1 MSNNFLN
8 NYKLK
13 RKRKLN
19 PAFELK
25 SKPVAFGFFCLCC
38 WKSQLP
44 FLLPLVSLAFDFDHK
59 TKCKTDSARVLPSIL
74 SQQLYKRTKPAYKYK
89 RKFWNR
95 KKLKPPAPP
104 KGVLRIHTTFN
115 NTIITISNLTGHVV
129 GWSSAG
135 VNGFKGARK
144 STPYAAK
151 KIAGVAA
158 QKAIAKGLKR
168 AKVLI
173 KGWGSGRNNAVRGLT
188 EEGLDIAVLRD
199 VTSLPHNGC
208 RPRKKRRV

>member
-1 MSNNFLN
+1 MPNNTLN
-8 NYKLK
+8 NDKKNDQLK
-13 RKRKLN
+13 RKRKRN
-19 PAFELK
+19 TAFEPTLQTLQ
-25 SKPVAFGFFCLCC
+25 V
-38 WKSQLP
+38 
-44 FLLPLVSLAFDFDHK
+44 
-59 TKCKTDSARVLPSIL
+59 RMLPSEVI
-74 SQQLYKRTKPAYKYK
+74 QQSFKRTRPPYKYK
-89 RKFWNR
+89 RKYRN
-95 KKLKPPAPP
+95 KKKSKPPAPP

-158 QKAIAKGLKR
+158 QKAIDKGLKR

-188 EEGLDIAVLRD
+188 EGGLDIAVLRD

-208 RPRKKRRV
+208 RPRKKRSV

>member
-1 MSNNFLN
+1 MSNNTLN
-8 NYKLK
+8 NFKFK
-13 RKRKLN
+13 RNKKIKKVVESPTRPVPIRTLPAEIIQHSFKRIR
-19 PAFELK
+19 P
-25 SKPVAFGFFCLCC
+25 PY
-38 WKSQLP
+38 
-44 FLLPLVSLAFDFDHK
+44 
-59 TKCKTDSARVLPSIL
+59 R
-74 SQQLYKRTKPAYKYK
+74 YK
-89 RKFWNR
+89 RKYWN
-95 KKLKPPAPP
+95 KKKSKPPAPP

-158 QKAIAKGLKR
+158 QKAIDKGLKR

-173 KGWGSGRNNAVRGLT
+173 KGWGSGRNNAIRGLT
-188 EEGLDIAVLRD
+188 EGGLDIAVLRD
-199 VTSLPHNGC
+199 VTSFPHNGC

>member
-1 MSNNFLN
+1 MSNNFLTN
-8 NYKLK
+8 DKFK
-13 RKRKLN
+13 HK
-19 PAFELK
+19 PAFELTSTSFGFVCK
-25 SKPVAFGFFCLCC
+25 SKPKAKVDQQTKLKADSAGVPTSILNQQPY
-38 WKSQLP
+38 K
-44 FLLPLVSLAFDFDHK
+44 K
-59 TKCKTDSARVLPSIL
+59 TKP
-74 SQQLYKRTKPAYKYK
+74 PYKYK
-89 RKFWNR
+89 RKFRN
-95 KKLKPPAPP
+95 KQKSKPAAPP

-151 KIAGVAA
+151 KIASVAA

-173 KGWGSGRNNAVRGLT
+173 KGWGSGRNNAIRGLT